1 MVIPSIAGPSAP
13 SAARPP
19 SVRSMWSADH
29 ASVAA
34 SVMKADSTT
43 PPHKRIGQS
52 G

>member
-1 MVIPSIAGPSAP
+1 MCK
-13 SAARPP
+13 
-19 SVRSMWSADH
+19 ADH

-43 PPHKRIGQS
+43 PPQRRIGTS